1 MGLVSDCSVALCH
14 LGGYRV
20 IFNNVDVV
28 SRLLSIT
35 IWAYMLRDSRGG
47 PLMVTAQYG
56 YSSRLVYIHKTN
68 SWGGYSSVF
77 SSDWTTM
84 TGYRKELVN
93 PGWSLKTLGGHC

>member
-1 MGLVSDCSVALCH
+1 MNLYIKLSVCVPRLIPGRGFYAQISSEITSEFLGVTVALCH

-20 IFNNVDVV
+20 VFNNVDVV

-68 SWGGYSSVF
+68 S
-77 SSDWTTM
+77 
-84 TGYRKELVN
+84 
-93 PGWSLKTLGGHC
+93 